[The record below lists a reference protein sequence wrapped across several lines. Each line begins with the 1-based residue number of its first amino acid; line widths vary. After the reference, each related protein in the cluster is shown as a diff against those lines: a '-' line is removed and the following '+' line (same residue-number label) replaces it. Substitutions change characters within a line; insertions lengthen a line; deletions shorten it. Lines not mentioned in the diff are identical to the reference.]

1 MVASEAYPFSKTGGL
16 ADIAG
21 SLPLA
26 LDSIEMGSSKINA
39 SLVVPL
45 YKQNY
50 NLITDDDVFAEGK
63 IEIDKKTIKVEYAKI
78 KHPDNDNITVYFVK
92 QDKLFKRDG
101 LYSENGIDY
110 EDNAERFIVF
120 SKAVVQLIMY
130 LYDEEDFK
138 VSTNKIKL
146 VNDIARARLE
156 EIVDIAMKKLEHNN
170 LNSALQYIVLTGGT
184 ALIPGI
190 DIFIN
195 SITNV
200 ETRVGYN
207 EKLAIQDKSL
217 SVELKSPIYAVSLG
231 ILKFIQN
238 RYNNKTYKEEEQST
252 LFKFL
257 SNIFG
262 I

>member
-16 ADIAG
+16 GDIAG

-78 KHPDNDNITVYFVK
+78 KHPDNSNITVYFVK

-120 SKAVVQLIMY
+120 V
-130 LYDEEDFK
+130 
-138 VSTNKIKL
+138 IK
-146 VNDIARARLE
+146 
-156 EIVDIAMKKLEHNN
+156 
-170 LNSALQYIVLTGGT
+170 
-184 ALIPGI
+184 
-190 DIFIN
+190 F
-195 SITNV
+195 
-200 ETRVGYN
+200 
-207 EKLAIQDKSL
+207 
-217 SVELKSPIYAVSLG
+217 
-231 ILKFIQN
+231 
-238 RYNNKTYKEEEQST
+238 
-252 LFKFL
+252 
-257 SNIFG
+257 
-262 I
+262 